1 MLKKNDFHRM
11 GIQSSKMK
19 TKINKHG
26 LRMKKLL
33 STIGILA
40 TTFATSSFAASHSEE
55 WQKIEQQAD
64 GQTVYFHAW
73 GGSQE
78 INRYLHWAR
87 KELKSRY
94 NVTLNHVKVTDIS
107 ETTTRLIAEKAA
119 GKNSGGSVDMV
130 WINGE
135 NFKSMKDNQLLFGP
149 FVEGLPNWQYVDKTL
164 PVDVDFSEPTDGL
177 EAPWGVGQLVFI
189 HDEETLNNPP
199 RSYAEMLSY
208 AKAFPNR
215 LTYPRPPEFHGTSFI
230 KSLLIELSHNDPVL
244 QKPVTEE
251 SFKAVT
257 QPLWAYLDEFH
268 KVAWRGGK
276 QFPGGTAESIQL
288 LDDGQIDL
296 AVTFNPNAVF
306 SAQSSG
312 NLAESTKAYA
322 MDAGALSNIHFLA
335 IPWNA
340 NANAG
345 AQVVIN
351 FLLSPEAQSRKGDIN
366 TWGDPSVL
374 SSQYLMGTAKNTQ
387 QFKSIE
393 EPHPSWQ
400 AALEKEWLKRY
411 GN

>member
-1 MLKKNDFHRM
+1 MN
-11 GIQSSKMK
+11 
-19 TKINKHG
+19 
-26 LRMKKLL
+26 KLL

-40 TTFATSSFAASHSEE
+40 TAFATNTFAED
-55 WQKIEQQAD
+55 WQSIEKQAD

-78 INRYLHWAR
+78 INRYIQWAG

-119 GKNSGGSVDMV
+119 GKNTGGSVDMV

-135 NFKSMKDNQLLFGP
+135 NFKSMKDNQLLYGP
-149 FVEGLPNWQYVDKTL
+149 FVDALPNWQYVDKTL

-189 HDEETLNNPP
+189 HDTENLNNPP
-199 RSYAEMLSY
+199 HSFAEMLSY
-208 AKAFPNR
+208 ANAFPNR
-215 LTYPRPPEFHGTSFI
+215 LTYPRPPEFHGTSYI
-230 KSLLIELSHNDPVL
+230 KALLIELTNNDPAL
-244 QKPVTEE
+244 QKPVNAETFEQ
-251 SFKAVT
+251 VT
-257 QPLWAYLDEFH
+257 QPLWQYLDKFH

-276 QFPGGTAESIQL
+276 QFPAGTAETLQL

-296 AVTFNPNAVF
+296 AITFNPNAVF

-312 NLAESTKAYA
+312 TLAETTKAYA

-345 AQVVIN
+345 AQVAIN

-366 TWGDPSVL
+366 IWGDPSVL
-374 SSQYLMGTAKNTQ
+374 SSEYLTGTTKNTQ
-387 QFKSIE
+387 QFKSIN

-400 AALEKEWLKRY
+400 NALEQAWLKRY

>member
-1 MLKKNDFHRM
+1 
-11 GIQSSKMK
+11 MK

-107 ETTTRLIAEKAA
+107 ETTTRLIAEKTA

-374 SSQYLMGTAKNTQ
+374 SSQYLTGTAKNTQ

>member
-1 MLKKNDFHRM
+1 
-11 GIQSSKMK
+11 
-19 TKINKHG
+19 
-26 LRMKKLL
+26 MKKLL
-33 STIGILA
+33 STFGILA
-40 TTFATSSFAASHSEE
+40 ATFATSSFASSIPEK
-55 WQKIEQQAD
+55 WQAIEQQAD
-64 GQTVYFHAW
+64 GQVVYFHAW

-78 INRYLHWAR
+78 INRYILWAG

-107 ETTTRLIAEKAA
+107 ETTTRIIAEKAA

-149 FVEGLPNWQYVDKTL
+149 FVVQLPSWQYVDKTL

-189 HDEETLNNPP
+189 HDEDTLNNPP
-199 RSYAEMLSY
+199 RSFSEMLSY

-230 KSLLIELSHNDPVL
+230 KSLLIEVTNNAPEL
-244 QKPVTEE
+244 QQPVTKETFA
-251 SFKAVT
+251 SVT
-257 QPLWAYLDEFH
+257 QPLWRYLDEFH
-268 KVAWRGGK
+268 RVAWRGGK
-276 QFPGGTAESIQL
+276 QFPAGTAESVQL

-340 NANAG
+340 NAIAG
-345 AQVVIN
+345 AQVAIN

-366 TWGDPSVL
+366 IWGDPSVL
-374 SSQYLMGTAKNTQ
+374 NSQYLTGTAKNTQ
-387 QFKSIE
+387 HFKSIA

>member
-1 MLKKNDFHRM
+1 
-11 GIQSSKMK
+11 
-19 TKINKHG
+19 
-26 LRMKKLL
+26 MKKLL

-40 TTFATSSFAASHSEE
+40 TTFATSSYATSQSEE

-78 INRYLHWAR
+78 INRYIQWAG

-149 FVEGLPNWQYVDKTL
+149 FVNGLPSWQYVDKTL

-189 HDEETLNNPP
+189 YDEETLNNPP
-199 RSYAEMLSY
+199 SSYAEMLSY

-230 KSLLIELSHNDPVL
+230 KSLLIELSNNDPAL
-244 QKPVTEE
+244 QKPVTDEA
-251 SFKAVT
+251 FKTVT

-268 KVAWRGGK
+268 TVAWRGGK
-276 QFPGGTAESIQL
+276 QFPGGTAETVQL

-340 NANAG
+340 NASAG
-345 AQVVIN
+345 AQVAIN

-366 TWGDPSVL
+366 IWGDPSVL
-374 SSQYLMGTAKNTQ
+374 SSQYLTGTAKNTQ
-387 QFKSIE
+387 QFKSIA

>member
-1 MLKKNDFHRM
+1 MN
-11 GIQSSKMK
+11 
-19 TKINKHG
+19 
-26 LRMKKLL
+26 KLL

-40 TTFATSSFAASHSEE
+40 TAFATNTFAED
-55 WQKIEQQAD
+55 WQSIEKQAD

-78 INRYLHWAR
+78 INRYIQWAG

-119 GKNSGGSVDMV
+119 GKNTGGSVDMV

-135 NFKSMKDNQLLFGP
+135 NFKSMKDNQLLYGP
-149 FVEGLPNWQYVDKTL
+149 FVDALPNWQYVDKTL

-189 HDEETLNNPP
+189 HDTENLNNPP
-199 RSYAEMLSY
+199 QSFAEMLSY
-208 AKAFPNR
+208 ANSFPNH

-230 KSLLIELSHNDPVL
+230 KALLIELTNNEPAL
-244 QKPVTEE
+244 QKPVNAETFEQI
-251 SFKAVT
+251 T
-257 QPLWAYLDEFH
+257 QPLWQYLDKFH

-276 QFPGGTAESIQL
+276 QFPAGTAETLQL

-296 AVTFNPNAVF
+296 AITFNPNAVF

-312 NLAESTKAYA
+312 TLAETTKAYA

-345 AQVVIN
+345 AQVAIN

-366 TWGDPSVL
+366 IWGDPSVL
-374 SSQYLMGTAKNTQ
+374 SSEYLTGSAKNTQ
-387 QFKSIE
+387 QFKSIN

-400 AALEKEWLKRY
+400 NALEQAWLKRY

>member
-1 MLKKNDFHRM
+1 
-11 GIQSSKMK
+11 MK
-19 TKINKHG
+19 TKIKKHG

-40 TTFATSSFAASHSEE
+40 TTFATSSYATSQSEE

-78 INRYLHWAR
+78 INRYIQWAS

-149 FVEGLPNWQYVDKTL
+149 FVDGLPSWQYVDKTL

-189 HDEETLNNPP
+189 YDEETLNNPP
-199 RSYAEMLSY
+199 SSYAEMLSY

-230 KSLLIELSHNDPVL
+230 KSLLIELSNNDPAL
-244 QKPVTEE
+244 QKPVTDEA
-251 SFKAVT
+251 FKTVT

-268 KVAWRGGK
+268 TVAWRGGK
-276 QFPGGTAESIQL
+276 QFPGGTAETVQL

-296 AVTFNPNAVF
+296 AVTFNPNAVY

-312 NLAESTKAYA
+312 NLADSTKAYA

-340 NANAG
+340 NASAG
-345 AQVVIN
+345 AQVAIN

-366 TWGDPSVL
+366 IWGDPSVL
-374 SSQYLMGTAKNTQ
+374 SSQYLTGTAKNTQ
-387 QFKSIE
+387 QFKSIA

>member
-1 MLKKNDFHRM
+1 
-11 GIQSSKMK
+11 
-19 TKINKHG
+19 
-26 LRMKKLL
+26 MKKLL
-33 STIGILA
+33 STIGILTA
-40 TTFATSSFAASHSEE
+40 TFATSSYASSNTEE

-78 INRYLHWAR
+78 INRYIQWAG

-149 FVEGLPNWQYVDKTL
+149 FVDGLPSWQYVDKTL
-164 PVDVDFSEPTDGL
+164 PVDVDFSEPTNGL

-189 HDEETLNNPP
+189 YDEETLNNPP
-199 RSYAEMLSY
+199 SSYAEMLSY

-230 KSLLIELSHNDPVL
+230 KSLLIELSNNDPAL
-244 QKPVTEE
+244 QKPVTDEA
-251 SFKAVT
+251 FKTVT

-268 KVAWRGGK
+268 TVAWRGGK
-276 QFPGGTAESIQL
+276 QFPGGTAETVQL

-340 NANAG
+340 NASAG
-345 AQVVIN
+345 AQVAIN

-366 TWGDPSVL
+366 IWGDPSVL
-374 SSQYLMGTAKNTQ
+374 SSQYLTGTAKNTQ
-387 QFKSIE
+387 QFKSIA

>member
-1 MLKKNDFHRM
+1 
-11 GIQSSKMK
+11 
-19 TKINKHG
+19 
-26 LRMKKLL
+26 MKKLL

-40 TTFATSSFAASHSEE
+40 TTFAASSFATTSAVES

-64 GQTVYFHAW
+64 GQTIYFHAW

-78 INRYLHWAR
+78 INRYIQWAG

-149 FVEGLPNWQYVDKTL
+149 FVNDLPSWQYVDKSL

-199 RSYAEMLSY
+199 RSFSEMLSY

-230 KSLLIELSHNDPVL
+230 KALLIEVTNNATEL
-244 QKPVTEE
+244 QQPVTKEV
-251 SFKAVT
+251 FTQVT
-257 QPLWAYLDEFH
+257 QPLWRYLDEFH
-268 KVAWRGGK
+268 RVAWRGGK
-276 QFPGGTAESIQL
+276 QFPAGTAESVQL

-340 NANAG
+340 NASAG
-345 AQVVIN
+345 AQVAIN

-366 TWGDPSVL
+366 IWGDPSVL
-374 SSQYLMGTAKNTQ
+374 NSQYLTGTAKNTQ
-387 QFKSIE
+387 QFKSIA